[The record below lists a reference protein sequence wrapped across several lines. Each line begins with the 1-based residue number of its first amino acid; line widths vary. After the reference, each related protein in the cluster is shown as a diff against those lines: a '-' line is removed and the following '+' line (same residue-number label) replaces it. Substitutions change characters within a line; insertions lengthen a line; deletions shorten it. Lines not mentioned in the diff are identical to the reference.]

1 MSSKCNCC
9 NCCNSDVSSN
19 CKSCE
24 PNNDIRIE
32 TCAGYGFT
40 TNRCNCA
47 CPPQPPKRPLY
58 SSIPCGCCCNHP
70 GIQPRRRHTH
80 TCGCC
85 NECECNN
92 NCGCNNQC
100 GCNNNCGCNN
110 QCGCNNNC
118 SCGCECECRPAPQ
131 PRRRHHKECGCTNFG
146 SPCPN
151 TTTWGR
157 CE

>member
-9 NCCNSDVSSN
+9 SCCHSDVSSN

-47 CPPQPPKRPLY
+47 CPPQPPTRPLY
-58 SSIPCGCCCNHP
+58 SSRPCGSFCSNPGIVSRRCGCCP
-70 GIQPRRRHTH
+70 
-80 TCGCC
+80 
-85 NECECNN
+85 CEC
-92 NCGCNNQC
+92 CHRDWDCDCDRDHDRGHDCD
-100 GCNNNCGCNN
+100 
-110 QCGCNNNC
+110 
-118 SCGCECECRPAPQ
+118 RH
-131 PRRRHHKECGCTNFG
+131 RRSVQHSRKRHHKECGCTNFG